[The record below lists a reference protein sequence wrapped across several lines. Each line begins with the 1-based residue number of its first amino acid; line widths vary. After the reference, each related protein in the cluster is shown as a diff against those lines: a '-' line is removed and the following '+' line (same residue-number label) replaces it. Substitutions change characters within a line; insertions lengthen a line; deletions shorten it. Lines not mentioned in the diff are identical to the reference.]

1 MSIEQDIQAIDIKLD
16 EIEELLMG
24 LPIRAGHKR
33 VIQSKIYEL
42 FAELESAVELSAV
55 DFD

>member
-1 MSIEQDIQAIDIKLD
+1 MSMEQDIQAIDTKLD
-16 EIEELLMG
+16 EIDELLMG

>member
-1 MSIEQDIQAIDIKLD
+1 MNVDQAFQAIDVKLD
-16 EIEELLMG
+16 EIDELVMS

-33 VIQSKIYEL
+33 IIQNKIYEL
-42 FAELESAVELSAV
+42 FAEIESAVELSAV